1 LKVTYTARPMISFNQ
16 SNGACTIGW
25 NQDTDNVQVTI
36 GDLNV
41 LGVQNDLE
49 KLAKNAV
56 EDAVNLTLEGFFGS
70 MMRSELLKVSAGV
83 CGAPPATR
91 RR

>member
-1 LKVTYTARPMISFNQ
+1 M
-16 SNGACTIGW
+16 
-25 NQDTDNVQVTI
+25 
-36 GDLNV
+36 NV

-70 MMRSELLKVSAGV
+70 MMRSELLKVSVGV
-83 CGAPPATR
+83 CGQPKSKK
-91 RR
+91 